1 MFGMGLWEQVLLS
14 RKSDG
19 GGGGVFCFV
28 IRGGSISNMWV
39 FRVWF

>member
-19 GGGGVFCFV
+19 GGVFSFV